1 MLTKIIQNI
10 YHIDKKQETLVL
22 QLQTTDVDTWLAR
35 ASCRFFVGAYHAPE
49 NERTDCLYDG
59 ER

>member
-1 MLTKIIQNI
+1 M
-10 YHIDKKQETLVL
+10 L

-35 ASCRFFVGAYHAPE
+35 ASCRFFVGAYHVAE